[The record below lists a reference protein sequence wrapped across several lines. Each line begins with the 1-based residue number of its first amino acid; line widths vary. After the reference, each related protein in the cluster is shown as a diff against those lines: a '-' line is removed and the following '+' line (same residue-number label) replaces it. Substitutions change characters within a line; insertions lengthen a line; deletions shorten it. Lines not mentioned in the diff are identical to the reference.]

1 MSAPGQA
8 AVEEPTA
15 AAIPPRRPGWRGW
28 LDAAAAYRHPRV
40 LAMLFL
46 GFSAG
51 LPFMLVFSTL
61 SAWLR
66 EVGVERA
73 TIGMLSWVG
82 IIYSI
87 KFFWAPVVDRLPL
100 PLLHRLLG
108 RRRSWMLLAQCG
120 IALGLFNIAHLDPV
134 GHLGTL
140 AALALLVAFSS
151 ATQDIAIDAWRI
163 EAAPAPMQG
172 VMAAAY
178 QLGYRI
184 AIMVGSAGALW
195 IAADHGW
202 MAAYTAMAVLVGVG
216 IVTTLVIAEPEP
228 RVARQAL
235 ADEQR
240 VIDWLQRK
248 AHWPPALREAGS
260 WFVGAVVCPFVDFFS
275 RYGTKLAILML
286 AFIASYRLTDF
297 TMGVM
302 ANPFYLDVGYTLKE
316 IAAVAKGYGV
326 VMAILGTLL
335 GGVAVAR
342 LGAMKSL
349 ALGSVLVIASNLM
362 FMTLAFQDDPDLVGL
377 AVVISADNL
386 AMGVAG
392 TALIAY
398 LSSLTSASYTATQY
412 ALFSSMYAL
421 PGKLLMGTSGF
432 VVDGVGYPW
441 FFVYTSAL
449 GLPALVML
457 YFLARKGEG
466 GRARAGMA

>member
-1 MSAPGQA
+1 
-8 AVEEPTA
+8 
-15 AAIPPRRPGWRGW
+15 
-28 LDAAAAYRHPRV
+28 
-40 LAMLFL
+40 MLFL

-100 PLLHRLLG
+100 PVLGRLLG
-108 RRRSWMLLAQCG
+108 RRRSWMLLAQAG
-120 IALGLFNIAHLDPV
+120 IAIGLFNMAHLNPV
-134 GHLGTL
+134 GHLGAM

-151 ATQDIAIDAWRI
+151 ATQDVAIDAWRI
-163 EAAPAPMQG
+163 EAVPQSMQG

-184 AIMVGSAGALW
+184 AIMVASAGALW
-195 IAADHGW
+195 IAADFGW
-202 MAAYTAMAVLVGVG
+202 TAAYTAMAVMVGVG
-216 IVTTLVIAEPEP
+216 IVTTLVIAEPQP
-228 RVARQAL
+228 RVAQQIL
-235 ADEQR
+235 AQEQR
-240 VIDWLQRK
+240 VIDWLERK
-248 AHWPPALREAGS
+248 AHWPATMQQAGS
-260 WFVGAVVCPFVDFFS
+260 WFVGAVVCPFVDFFT
-275 RYGTKLAILML
+275 RYGKRLAVLML

-326 VMAILGTLL
+326 IMSILGTIL

-342 LGAMKSL
+342 LGTVRSL
-349 ALGSVLVIASNLM
+349 VVGSLLVIGSNLL
-362 FMTLAFQDDPDLVGL
+362 FMTLAFQDDPNLVGL

-432 VVDGVGYPW
+432 VVDAVGYPW
-441 FFVYTSAL
+441 FFVYTSSL
-449 GLPALVML
+449 GIPALVML
-457 YFLARKGEG
+457 YFLSRPEAK
-466 GRARAGMA
+466 ARALAGADTR

>member
-1 MSAPGQA
+1 VSAAGTSA
-8 AVEEPTA
+8 AGA
-15 AAIPPRRPGWRGW
+15 AAPRKPWWRGW
-28 LDAAAAYRHPRV
+28 LEALAAYRHPRV

-66 EVGVERA
+66 EVGIERA

-100 PLLHRLLG
+100 PVLHRLLG
-108 RRRSWMLLAQCG
+108 RRRSWMLLAQIG
-120 IALGLFNIAHLDPV
+120 IAVGLFNMAHLDPV
-134 GHLGTL
+134 GHLGAM

-151 ATQDIAIDAWRI
+151 ATQDVAIDAWRI
-163 EAAPAPMQG
+163 EAAPPPMQG

-195 IAADHGW
+195 VAADYGW
-202 MAAYTAMAVLVGVG
+202 TASYTAMAAMVGVG
-216 IVTTLVIAEPEP
+216 LLTTLVIAEPEP
-228 RVARQAL
+228 SVERQTL
-235 ADEQR
+235 AQEQR
-240 VIDWLQRK
+240 VIDWLERK
-248 AHWPPALREAGS
+248 AHWPESLRQVGS
-260 WFVGAVVCPFVDFFS
+260 WFVGAVVCPFLDFFT
-275 RYGTKLAILML
+275 RYGTKLAVLML

-316 IAAVAKGYGV
+316 IAAVAKLFGLVSSIVGV
-326 VMAILGTLL
+326 VL

-342 LGAMKSL
+342 LGNVKSL
-349 ALGSVLVIASNLM
+349 AFGSLAVIASNLM
-362 FMTLAFQDDPDLVGL
+362 FMTLAFQDSPSLTGL
-377 AVVISADNL
+377 AIVVSADNL
-386 AMGVAG
+386 AMGIAG

-398 LSSLTSASYTATQY
+398 LSSLTTASYTATQY

-432 VVDGVGYPW
+432 VVDAIGYPW
-441 FFVYTSAL
+441 FFVYTSCL
-449 GLPALVML
+449 GVPALVLL
-457 YFLARKGEG
+457 YFIVRQ
-466 GRARAGMA
+466 RAREAAQG

>member
-1 MSAPGQA
+1 
-8 AVEEPTA
+8 
-15 AAIPPRRPGWRGW
+15 
-28 LDAAAAYRHPRV
+28 
-40 LAMLFL
+40 MLFL

-100 PLLHRLLG
+100 PVLGRLLG
-108 RRRSWMLLAQCG
+108 RRRSWMLVAQVG
-120 IALGLFNIAHLDPV
+120 IAVGLVNMAHLNPV
-134 GHLGTL
+134 GNLGTM

-151 ATQDIAIDAWRI
+151 ATQDISIDAWRI
-163 EAAPAPMQG
+163 EAAPQPMQG

-195 IAADHGW
+195 IAADFGW
-202 MAAYTAMAVLVGVG
+202 MTAYTAMAVLVGVG
-216 IVTTLVIAEPEP
+216 IVTTLSISEPQP
-228 RVARQAL
+228 RVAQQSL
-235 ADEQR
+235 AQEQR
-240 VIDWLQRK
+240 VIDWLERK
-248 AHWPPALREAGS
+248 AHWPEALQQLGS
-260 WFVGAVVCPFVDFFS
+260 WFVGAVVCPFADFFT
-275 RYGTKLAILML
+275 RYGKKLAILIL

-302 ANPFYLDVGYTLKE
+302 ANPFYLDIGFTLKE
-316 IAAVAKGYGV
+316 IAAVAKGFGV
-326 VMAILGTLL
+326 VMSILGTII

-342 LGAMKSL
+342 LGTNRSL
-349 ALGSVLVIASNLM
+349 VLGSVLVIGSNLL
-362 FMTLAFQDDPDLVGL
+362 FMTLAFQQTPSLAGL
-377 AVVISADNL
+377 AMVVSADNL

-398 LSSLTSASYTATQY
+398 LSSLTSATYTATQY
-412 ALFSSMYAL
+412 ALFSSVYAL

-432 VVDGVGYPW
+432 VVDAVGYPW
-441 FFVYTSAL
+441 FFVYTSSL

-457 YFLARKGEG
+457 YFLGTKARQD
-466 GRARAGMA
+466 RAAAGADLR

>member
-1 MSAPGQA
+1 VSAGGNAPGR
-8 AVEEPTA
+8 
-15 AAIPPRRPGWRGW
+15 PRSGWRGW
-28 LDAAAAYRHPRV
+28 LDALGAYRDRRV

-66 EVGVERA
+66 EVGIERA

-87 KFFWAPVVDRLPL
+87 KFFWAPVVDRLAL
-100 PLLHRLLG
+100 PLLGRLLG
-108 RRRSWMLLAQCG
+108 RRRSWMLLAQAG
-120 IALGLFNIAHLDPV
+120 IAFGLFRLAHTDPSV
-134 GHLGTL
+134 HLGVM

-151 ATQDIAIDAWRI
+151 ATQDISIDAWRI
-163 EAAPAPMQG
+163 ETAPQPMQG

-195 IAADHGW
+195 IAADFGW
-202 MAAYTAMAVLVGVG
+202 TAAYTAMAGCVGVG
-216 IVTTLVIAEPEP
+216 VLTTLLIAEPQPSVSE
-228 RVARQAL
+228 RTIAQ
-235 ADEQR
+235 EQR
-240 VIDWLQRK
+240 VIDWLESR
-248 AHWPPALREAGS
+248 AHWPDFARQLGS
-260 WFVGAVVCPFVDFFS
+260 WFVGAVVCPLTDFLS
-275 RYGTKLAILML
+275 RYGMSLALLIL

-302 ANPFYLDVGYTLKE
+302 ANPFYLDIGYTLKE
-316 IAAVAKGYGV
+316 IAAVAKGFGV
-326 VMAILGTLL
+326 VMSILGTVL
-335 GGVAVAR
+335 GGVAVAK
-342 LGAMKSL
+342 LGTVRSL
-349 ALGSVLVIASNLM
+349 ALGSILVIGSNLL
-362 FMTLAFQDDPDLVGL
+362 FMTLAWQADPGIAGL
-377 AVVISADNL
+377 AMVVSADNL

-398 LSSLTSASYTATQY
+398 LSSLTSAAYTATQY

-432 VVDGVGYPW
+432 VVDAIGYPW
-441 FFVYTSAL
+441 FFVYTSTL
-449 GLPALVML
+449 GLPALALL
-457 YFLARKGEG
+457 YLITRRSTPSARG
-466 GRARAGMA
+466 

>member
-1 MSAPGQA
+1 MSSATTPA
-8 AVEEPTA
+8 ADA
-15 AAIPPRRPGWRGW
+15 AAARKPWWRGW
-28 LDAAAAYRHPRV
+28 LEAAAAYKHPRV

-87 KFFWAPVVDRLPL
+87 KFFWAPVVDRLRL
-100 PLLHRLLG
+100 PLFHRLLG
-108 RRRSWMLLAQCG
+108 RRRSWMLLAQAG
-120 IALGLFNIAHLDPV
+120 IAIGLFNMAHLNPV
-134 GHLGTL
+134 GHLGAM

-151 ATQDIAIDAWRI
+151 ATQDVAIDAWRI
-163 EAAPAPMQG
+163 EAVPQSMQG

-184 AIMVGSAGALW
+184 AIMVASAGALW
-195 IAADHGW
+195 IAADFGW
-202 MAAYTAMAVLVGVG
+202 TTAYTAMAVMVGVG
-216 IVTTLVIAEPEP
+216 IVTTLSISEPQP
-228 RVARQAL
+228 RVAQQSL
-235 ADEQR
+235 AQEQR
-240 VIDWLQRK
+240 VIDWLERK
-248 AHWPPALREAGS
+248 AHWPDALQQLGS
-260 WFVGAVVCPFVDFFS
+260 WFVGAVVCPFVDFFT
-275 RYGTKLAILML
+275 RYGKKLAILIL

-302 ANPFYLDVGYTLKE
+302 ANPFYLDVGFTLKE
-316 IAAVAKGYGV
+316 IAAVAKGFGV
-326 VMAILGTLL
+326 VMSILGTIL

-342 LGAMKSL
+342 LGTNRSL
-349 ALGSVLVIASNLM
+349 VLGSVLVIGSNLL
-362 FMTLAFQDDPDLVGL
+362 FMTLAFQETPSLAGL
-377 AVVISADNL
+377 AMVVSADNL

-398 LSSLTSASYTATQY
+398 LSSLTSATYTATQY
-412 ALFSSMYAL
+412 ALFSSVYAL

-432 VVDGVGYPW
+432 VVDAVGYPW
-441 FFVYTSAL
+441 FFVYTSSL

-457 YFLARKGEG
+457 YFLGTKARQD
-466 GRARAGMA
+466 RAAAGADLR

>member
-1 MSAPGQA
+1 MSSAPTPA
-8 AVEEPTA
+8 ADA
-15 AAIPPRRPGWRGW
+15 AGSRKPWWRGW
-28 LDAAAAYRHPRV
+28 LEALAAYKHPRV

-66 EVGVERA
+66 EVGIERA

-87 KFFWAPVVDRLPL
+87 KFFWAPVVDRLQL

-108 RRRSWMLLAQCG
+108 RRRSWMLLAQAG
-120 IALGLFNIAHLDPV
+120 IAVGLFNMAHLNPV
-134 GHLGTL
+134 GHLGAM

-151 ATQDIAIDAWRI
+151 ATQDVAIDAWRI
-163 EAAPAPMQG
+163 EAVPQSMQG

-178 QLGYRI
+178 QLGYRV
-184 AIMVGSAGALW
+184 AIMVASAGALW
-195 IAADHGW
+195 IAADFGW
-202 MAAYTAMAVLVGVG
+202 TAAYSAMAVMVGVG
-216 IVTTLVIAEPEP
+216 TVTTLVISEPQP
-228 RVARQAL
+228 RVAQQTL
-235 ADEQR
+235 AQEQR
-240 VIDWLQRK
+240 VIDWLEQK
-248 AHWPPALREAGS
+248 AHWPESLREVGS
-260 WFVGAVVCPFVDFFS
+260 WFVGAVVCPFVDFFT
-275 RYGTKLAILML
+275 RYGTKLAVLML

-316 IAAVAKGYGV
+316 IAAVAKLFGV
-326 VMAILGTLL
+326 VASIVGVVL
-335 GGVAVAR
+335 GGLAVAR
-342 LGAMKSL
+342 LGTVKSL
-349 ALGSVLVIASNLM
+349 AFGSLAVIASNLM
-362 FMTLAFQDDPDLVGL
+362 FMTLAFQDHPSLTGL
-377 AVVISADNL
+377 AIVVSADNL

-432 VVDGVGYPW
+432 VVDAVGYPW
-441 FFVYTSAL
+441 FFVYTSSL
-449 GLPALVML
+449 GIPALVML
-457 YFLARKGEG
+457 YFLTRQARRQHTTVGTA
-466 GRARAGMA
+466 GR

>member
-1 MSAPGQA
+1 MSAAQTQGPQA
-8 AVEEPTA
+8 TPEPRQ
-15 AAIPPRRPGWRGW
+15 PWWRGW
-28 LDAAAAYRHPRV
+28 LDAVAAYRQPRV

-66 EVGVERA
+66 EVGIERA

-108 RRRSWMLLAQCG
+108 RRRSWMLLAQVG
-120 IALGLFNIAHLDPV
+120 IAVGLFNMAQLNPV
-134 GHLGTL
+134 GHLGAM

-151 ATQDIAIDAWRI
+151 ATQDISIDAWRI
-163 EAAPAPMQG
+163 EAAPQPMQG

-195 IAADHGW
+195 IAADYGW
-202 MAAYTAMAVLVGVG
+202 VASYTAMAAMVGVG
-216 IVTTLVIAEPEP
+216 IVTTLVIAEPAP
-228 RVARQAL
+228 RVERQTMAQ
-235 ADEQR
+235 EQR
-240 VIDWLQRK
+240 VIDWLERK
-248 AHWPPALREAGS
+248 AHWPESLRQLGS
-260 WFVGAVVCPFVDFFS
+260 WFVGAVVCPFVDFFT
-275 RYGTKLAILML
+275 RYGTKLAVLML

-326 VMAILGTLL
+326 VMSILGTIL

-342 LGAMKSL
+342 LGTVRSL
-349 ALGSVLVIASNLM
+349 VLGSLLVIGSNLL
-362 FMTLAFQDDPDLVGL
+362 FMTLAFQDDPSLVGL

-412 ALFSSMYAL
+412 ALFSSTYAL

-432 VVDGVGYPW
+432 VVDAIGYPL
-441 FFVYTSAL
+441 FFVYTSSL
-449 GLPALVML
+449 GIPALVML
-457 YFLARKGEG
+457 YFLSRPAATEAARN
-466 GRARAGMA
+466 GRDSR